1 VRAANSVVLLLLGL
15 TACSSM
21 PAESNS
27 LRYVALGDSYTIG
40 TSVGSSESWPA
51 QLTARVPSLRLVA
64 NLGVNGYST
73 DDLIAA
79 ELPQLADQRP
89 EFVTLLIGVNDVVR
103 GVPEQRYTANL
114 AVILDELLARLPADR
129 ILCVATPDYTVTPQ
143 GAAFGSPEEQR
154 AAIVRF
160 NRLLEGACQARAIQ
174 FVPEIFEVS
183 EAAATDRSLVA
194 GDGLHPSGSQ
204 YALWVDA
211 IQPVVEELLLPS
223 ADP

>member
-1 VRAANSVVLLLLGL
+1 LLLGL
-15 TACSSM
+15 TACNSM
-21 PAESNS
+21 STGS
-27 LRYVALGDSYTIG
+27 DQLRYVALGDSYTIG
-40 TSVGSSESWPA
+40 TSVSSSSSWPA
-51 QLTARVPSLRLVA
+51 QLVGRVPALRLAA

-73 DDLIAA
+73 DDLIAD
-79 ELPQLADQRP
+79 ELPLLADRRP

-103 GVPEQRYTANL
+103 GVPEQHYAANL
-114 AVILDELLARLPADR
+114 DLILDQFLGRLTDDR

-160 NRLLEGACQARAIQ
+160 NLRMSEACETRGIR
-174 FVPEIFEVS
+174 FVPEIFSIS

-194 GDGLHPSGSQ
+194 DDGLHPSASQ

-223 ADP
+223 ADR

>member
-1 VRAANSVVLLLLGL
+1 MRAANSVVLLLLGL
-15 TACSSM
+15 TACNSM

-103 GVPEQRYTANL
+103 GMPEQRYAANL
-114 AVILDELLARLPADR
+114 VQILDELLGQVPADR
-129 ILCVATPDYTVTPQ
+129 ILCVATPNYTVTPQ
-143 GAAFGSPEEQR
+143 GAAFGSPAEQR
-154 AAIVRF
+154 AGIVRF
-160 NRLLEGACQARAIQ
+160 NRRMGELCAARGIRY
-174 FVPEIFEVS
+174 VPDIFEIS
-183 EAAATDRSLVA
+183 QAAAIDRSLVA
-194 GDGLHPSGSQ
+194 NDGLHPSSAQ
-204 YALWVDA
+204 YALWVNA
-211 IQPVVEELLLPS
+211 IQPAVEELLLPS
-223 ADP
+223 DDR